1 VGVDMTELVTI
12 IGAILAVLAAIGAS
26 SYTFLVSSRMLESSK
41 KDYVELLGQTIDNLK
56 AQTLQERVEAKVME
70 KESDVRIEML
80 KDAMKATDDA
90 EQEPEPQ
97 FVTTTDGREINLRD
111 YDIV

>member
-1 VGVDMTELVTI
+1 MTELVTI
-12 IGAILAVLAAIGAS
+12 IGVILTVLSAIGAS
-26 SYTFLVSSRMLESSK
+26 AYTFLISSRMLEASK
-41 KDYVELLGQTIDNLK
+41 KDYVELLSQTIDNLK

-80 KDAMKATDDA
+80 KDAISAGDGTELDH
-90 EQEPEPQ
+90 EPQ
-97 FVTTTDGREINLRD
+97 YVTTTDGREINLRD

>member
-1 VGVDMTELVTI
+1 MTELVTI
-12 IGAILAVLAAIGAS
+12 IGVILTVLCVIGVSA
-26 SYTFLVSSRMLESSK
+26 YTSLISSRMLESSK
-41 KDYVELLGQTIDNLK
+41 KDYVELLSQAIDNLK

-80 KDAMKATDDA
+80 RDAIQLEGGQAQEKEPSPQYATTA
-90 EQEPEPQ
+90 
-97 FVTTTDGREINLRD
+97 DGQEINLQD

>member
-1 VGVDMTELVTI
+1 MTELITI
-12 IGAILAVLAAIGAS
+12 IGVILTVLCAIGAS
-26 SYTFLVSSRMLESSK
+26 AYTSLISSRMLESSK
-41 KDYVELLGQTIDNLK
+41 KDELLSQAIDNLK

-80 KDAMKATDDA
+80 RDAIQLEGGQAQEKEPSPQYATTA
-90 EQEPEPQ
+90 
-97 FVTTTDGREINLRD
+97 DGQEINLQD